1 MKRVRLFYPLSLAAL
16 SVAVFGF
23 FVSGC
28 IDPIPAASDEDVF
41 SPVPPPLEEVA
52 QLLSSLQMDVPHL
65 EEVHDAVSSSSGN
78 GYDEE
83 YTMSDLFTVPGSGVG
98 DDLLPSKSASVYQ
111 NPLSELIR
119 DYLYSS
125 VAATKSSDGVADVS
139 DDEFVQNYINSL
151 MSSDIQIYW
160 PFSSEWDGKT
170 MPVITFDPEDDTSV
184 NVGYRTSVGENGEI
198 VVDTVIVDEA
208 FASENPV
215 WVVNRNND
223 DKYLSLEML
232 RNLGP
237 GTIVGGGEVVVMPGK
252 AKVSPAAWTTS
263 LRTLLIKDFTMKRNY
278 DSWFAGASEFFVKCG
293 AVEDFTA
300 STEAELQLY
309 SPSVTDFMIVVKRKQ
324 VGLPQPFNAVLVSD
338 WTDQLD
344 NCAFMIVED
353 DGGTTTSWKCNA
365 IVRIASKG
373 YGIEI
378 DLPFRTRDDV
388 VWRGALSSRYFEENN
403 NVTGH
408 FGDVDITF
416 EIVNTSGV

>member
-125 VAATKSSDGVADVS
+125 VAATKSSDGVAD
-139 DDEFVQNYINSL
+139 DEFVQNYINSL

-252 AKVSPAAWTTS
+252 AKVSPAARTTS

-278 DSWFAGASEFFVKCG
+278 DSWFAGASEFFVKVG
-293 AVEDFTA
+293 SVEDFSA
-300 STEAELQLY
+300 STEAELKLY
-309 SPSVTDFMIVVKRKQ
+309 SPSVTDFMIVVKRKY
-324 VGLPQPFNAVLVSD
+324 VGVPQKFNAVLVSD
-338 WTDQLD
+338 WTEQLTH
-344 NCAFMIVED
+344 CALIISED
-353 DGGTTTSWKCNA
+353 DGGTKTSWKCSA
-365 IVRIASKG
+365 VVKIKSKS
-373 YGIEI
+373 YGFDI
-378 DLPFRTRDDV
+378 DLPINTRDDI
-388 VWRGALSSRYFEENN
+388 VWRGQLSRKYIIANN
-403 NVTGH
+403 GQAGH
-408 FGDVDITF
+408 FGDVDLTF
-416 EIVNTSGV
+416 EIMEY